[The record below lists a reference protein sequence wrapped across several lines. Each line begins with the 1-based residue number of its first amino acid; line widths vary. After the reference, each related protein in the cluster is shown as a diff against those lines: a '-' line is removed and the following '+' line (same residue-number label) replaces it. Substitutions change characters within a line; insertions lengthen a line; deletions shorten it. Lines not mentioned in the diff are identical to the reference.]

1 MHVTLAIFS
10 FNSYLKKI
18 TLLVFL
24 QCWQI
29 NKCKYTVIFNSEGEM
44 ASEPW
49 MQLYGR
55 HSGNEVYHIQL
66 AKSIFFSQYEGKTF
80 STASAEVHSK

>member
-1 MHVTLAIFS
+1 
-10 FNSYLKKI
+10 
-18 TLLVFL
+18 
-24 QCWQI
+24 
-29 NKCKYTVIFNSEGEM
+29 M